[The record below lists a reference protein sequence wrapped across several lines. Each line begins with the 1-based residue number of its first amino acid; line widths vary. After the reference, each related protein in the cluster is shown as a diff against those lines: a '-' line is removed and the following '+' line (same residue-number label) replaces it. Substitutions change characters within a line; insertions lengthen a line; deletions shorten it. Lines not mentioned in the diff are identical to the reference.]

1 MTMPLDE
8 LAAEELLDALDKL
21 VEAIDDQIDAD
32 GNGRV
37 FNGFWDDYAKAYDVL
52 RDYGR
57 RKPKAF

>member
-8 LAAEELLDALDKL
+8 LAAEELLNALDNL
-21 VEAIDDQIDAD
+21 VQAIDDQIDAD

-37 FNGFWDDYAKAYDVL
+37 FNGFWDDYATAYDVL

-57 RKPKAF
+57 RTPKAF

>member
-57 RKPKAF
+57 RKPRMF

>member
-8 LAAEELLDALDKL
+8 VAAEELLDALDNL
-21 VEAIDDQIDAD
+21 VQAIDDQIDAD

-57 RKPKAF
+57 RKKASW

>member
-8 LAAEELLDALDKL
+8 LAAEELLNALDNL

-57 RKPKAF
+57 RKPRMF

>member
-8 LAAEELLDALDKL
+8 LAAEELLDALDAL
-21 VEAIDDQIDAD
+21 VQAIDDQIDAD

-37 FNGFWDDYAKAYDVL
+37 FNGFWDDYATAYDKL

-57 RKPKAF
+57 RTPRGL

>member
-8 LAAEELLDALDKL
+8 LAAEELLDALDAL
-21 VEAIDDQIDAD
+21 VQAIDDQIDSD

-37 FNGFWDDYAKAYDVL
+37 FNGFWDDYATAYDKL

-57 RKPKAF
+57 RKPRGL

>member
-8 LAAEELLDALDKL
+8 LAAEELLDALDAL
-21 VEAIDDQIDAD
+21 VQAIDDQIDAD

-57 RKPKAF
+57 RKPRAF

>member
-8 LAAEELLDALDKL
+8 LAAEELLDALDAL
-21 VEAIDDQIDAD
+21 VQAIDDQIDAD

-37 FNGFWDDYAKAYDVL
+37 FNGFWDDYATAYDKL

-57 RKPKAF
+57 RKPRGL

>member
-57 RKPKAF
+57 RKPRAF

>member
-8 LAAEELLDALDKL
+8 IAAEELLNALDNL

>member
-8 LAAEELLDALDKL
+8 LAAEELLDALDNL
-21 VEAIDDQIDAD
+21 VHAIDDQIDAD

-37 FNGFWDDYAKAYDVL
+37 FNSFWDDYAKAYDVL

-57 RKPKAF
+57 RKPRAF

>member
-1 MTMPLDE
+1 MTRDLDA
-8 LAAEELLDALDKL
+8 LDAEELLDALDTL
-21 VEAIDDQIDAD
+21 VQAIDDQIDAD

-37 FNGFWDDYAKAYDVL
+37 FNGFWDDYAKAYDKL

>member
-21 VEAIDDQIDAD
+21 VEAIDEQIDAD

-57 RKPKAF
+57 RKPRAF

>member
-8 LAAEELLDALDKL
+8 LAAEELLNALDNL

>member
-1 MTMPLDE
+1 MTLPLDE
-8 LAAEELLDALDKL
+8 LAAEELLNALDKL
-21 VEAIDDQIDAD
+21 VEAIDEQIDAD

-57 RKPKAF
+57 RKPSAF

>member
-8 LAAEELLDALDKL
+8 LAAHELLDALDAL
-21 VEAIDDQIDAD
+21 VQAIDDQIDAD

-37 FNGFWDDYAKAYDVL
+37 YNGFWDDYATAYDKL

-57 RKPKAF
+57 RKPRAF

>member
-8 LAAEELLDALDKL
+8 LAAGELLEALDAL
-21 VEAIDDQIDAD
+21 VQAIDDQIDAD

-57 RKPKAF
+57 RKPRAF